1 MSLPSEKLRS
11 PAGVDHGDRVPR
23 RVGGASA
30 GAADRRIAAVRATV
44 RRAGSMRILQKAMGP
59 VLLIED
65 DGDTRALMTEFL
77 GQAGYRVI
85 ASDEGRKA
93 LELAG
98 ATRPCLVLLD
108 LRTGGMNGY
117 QFLDRRRDEPA
128 LERVPVVVVT
138 GAPRAV
144 PPGVDAV
151 FTKPVSPDELLR
163 TIERLTRPRP
173 RAPRGSPRPN

>member
-1 MSLPSEKLRS
+1 V
-11 PAGVDHGDRVPR
+11 A
-23 RVGGASA
+23 
-30 GAADRRIAAVRATV
+30 
-44 RRAGSMRILQKAMGP
+44 ILQKAMGP

-98 ATRPCLVLLD
+98 VTRPCLVLLD
-108 LRTGGMNGY
+108 LRTSGMNGW

-128 LERVPVVVVT
+128 LANIPVVVVT
-138 GAPRAV
+138 GQPRAV
-144 PPGVDAV
+144 PPGVAAV
-151 FTKPVSPDELLR
+151 LTKPVSPEDLLR
-163 TIERLTRPRP
+163 TIQRLTRPTARTV
-173 RAPRGSPRPN
+173 RS

>member
-1 MSLPSEKLRS
+1 
-11 PAGVDHGDRVPR
+11 
-23 RVGGASA
+23 
-30 GAADRRIAAVRATV
+30 
-44 RRAGSMRILQKAMGP
+44 MGP

-98 ATRPCLVLLD
+98 VTRPSLVLLD
-108 LRTGGMNGY
+108 LRTAGMNGWE
-117 QFLDRRRDEPA
+117 FLERRRDEPA
-128 LERVPVVVVT
+128 LARIPVVVVT
-138 GAPRAV
+138 GEPRPA

-151 FTKPVSPDELLR
+151 LAKPVSADALLA
-163 TIERLTRPRP
+163 TIARLVRP
-173 RAPRGSPRPN
+173 RAPAARRARA

>member
-1 MSLPSEKLRS
+1 V
-11 PAGVDHGDRVPR
+11 A
-23 RVGGASA
+23 
-30 GAADRRIAAVRATV
+30 
-44 RRAGSMRILQKAMGP
+44 ILQKAMGP

-98 ATRPCLVLLD
+98 VTRPCLVLLD
-108 LRTGGMNGY
+108 LRTSGMNGW

-128 LERVPVVVVT
+128 LANIPVVVVT
-138 GAPRAV
+138 GQPRAV
-144 PPGVDAV
+144 PPGVAAV
-151 FTKPVSPDELLR
+151 LTKPVSPDDLLR
-163 TIERLTRPRP
+163 TIQRLTRPTARSV
-173 RAPRGSPRPN
+173 RS

>member
-1 MSLPSEKLRS
+1 V
-11 PAGVDHGDRVPR
+11 A
-23 RVGGASA
+23 
-30 GAADRRIAAVRATV
+30 
-44 RRAGSMRILQKAMGP
+44 ILQKAMGP

-98 ATRPCLVLLD
+98 VTRPCLVLLD
-108 LRTGGMNGY
+108 LRTSGMNGW

-128 LERVPVVVVT
+128 LANIPVVVVT
-138 GAPRAV
+138 GQPRAV
-144 PPGVDAV
+144 PPGVAAV
-151 FTKPVSPDELLR
+151 LTKPVSPDDLLR
-163 TIERLTRPRP
+163 TIQRLTRPTARTV
-173 RAPRGSPRPN
+173 RS